1 MAKKA
6 AKKAAKKTAKKRVR
20 VEYTKAHVARAARSR
35 ESAHARKD
43 NCNGN
48 EADRR
53 LAATEGNETRHP
65 LRPSSLDVDT
75 MA

>member
-6 AKKAAKKTAKKRVR
+6 AKKAEKKTAKKRVR
-20 VEYTKAHVARAARSR
+20 VEYTKAHVRELRA
-35 ESAHARKD
+35 HD

>member
-6 AKKAAKKTAKKRVR
+6 AKKATKKTAKKRVR
-20 VEYTKAHVARAARSR
+20 VEYTKAARAARSR